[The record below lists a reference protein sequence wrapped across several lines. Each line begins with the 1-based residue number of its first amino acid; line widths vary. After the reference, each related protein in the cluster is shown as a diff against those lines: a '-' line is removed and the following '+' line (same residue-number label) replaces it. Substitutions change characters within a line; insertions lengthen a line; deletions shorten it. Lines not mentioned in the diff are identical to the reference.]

1 MSFILQLAIQPPL
14 TAGGVVYGTGG
25 SAAVSAAGTA
35 GQVLV
40 STGSGAPVFAAASSV
55 GSQLLFSAYSIPLNT
70 RS

>member
-1 MSFILQLAIQPPL
+1 MSFILQQAIQPPL

-35 GQVLV
+35 GQVLT
-40 STGSGAPVFAAASSV
+40 STGTGAPVFATPAAA
-55 GSQLLFSAYSIPLNT
+55 GSTLLFSAYSIPLNT